1 MEKKLRYLFESLT
14 QETLNFIKNLEEEKY
29 EDLDSIA
36 IRRQYIIDDM
46 QSLKLTPMEYNQ
58 LYDEFKL
65 EENQHR
71 LDLLFQ
77 AKRDKLKYEIAGLSK
92 NMSAKKSY
100 KKQFDVDPLFFNKKI

>member
-36 IRRQYIIDDM
+36 IKRQHIIDDL
-46 QSLKLTPMEYNQ
+46 QGLNLTPKEYSE
-58 LYDEFKL
+58 LYDEFKI

-77 AKRDKLKYEIAGLSK
+77 DKRDKLKHEIAGLSK
-92 NMSAKKSY
+92 NMNAKKSY